1 MCPKKKAMF
10 EAREEK
16 DKMRENGHIQT
27 KVLSDSTM
35 RLADPL
41 GTKSEICT
49 MSGGGLGQVT
59 QAALDDPDISNKQEI
74 FLIGGA
80 NDVKFK
86 NFSLP
91 EFCANVELSLTKVKQ
106 LVEAHPD
113 KSITSIETPPQPR
126 TFNDGLSDDEGDESD
141 DVDNDREDDGEND
154 NIWIKK
160 EYLHRRIRQMVN
172 DAAEQNVKNLHSI
185 RVEYGVD
192 ESDHP
197 TPVGTTNILER
208 IADESK
214 SENFIW
220 NEQFI
225 ITDKLYSKVEAIY
238 IYGCNSCDKYGSDVS
253 REVKRCRLLCDSC
266 YEIMQKKAESENYP
280 ILDVIISES
289 NERNDENADTATKP
303 GQKRGLN
310 VNSSDE
316 EAEDAKRLITEN
328 NSSTPESSIQP
339 DHQINADV
347 DG

>member
-1 MCPKKKAMF
+1 M
-10 EAREEK
+10 
-16 DKMRENGHIQT
+16 
-27 KVLSDSTM
+27 
-35 RLADPL
+35 
-41 GTKSEICT
+41 
-49 MSGGGLGQVT
+49 
-59 QAALDDPDISNKQEI
+59 
-74 FLIGGA
+74 
-80 NDVKFK
+80 
-86 NFSLP
+86 
-91 EFCANVELSLTKVKQ
+91 KQ

-141 DVDNDREDDGEND
+141 DVDNVREHDGEND

-238 IYGCNSCDKYGSDVS
+238 IYDCNSCDRYGSDFS
-253 REVKRCRLLCDSC
+253 REVKRCHLLCDSC
-266 YEIMQKKAESENYP
+266 YEFMQKKAKSETYP
-280 ILDVIISES
+280 ILEEIISES

-328 NSSTPESSIQP
+328 NSSTPENSIQP